1 MSKHA
6 FQPEC
11 LPVLIGSIPMDDH
24 QKASELVMAYTP
36 EIPLWVQLPAY
47 PEEGMMAQFLPGMP
61 GLVEEKDKRFV
72 DTGCDGFE
80 AELLAFYEEYM
91 AVTAGGE
98 ALASSRF
105 VMTPKTANGFFVFMN
120 QMAGLSTMPVALKGQ
135 ITGPV
140 TFGTGVCDAQGR
152 AIFYN
157 EQLRDAAVKLLALKA
172 RWQVQQLKRFER
184 PVIIFFDEPALAGYG
199 SSAFISI
206 SKEEIQGCFKE
217 VIDAVHQEGG
227 LAGIHVCAN
236 ADWSLLLDSPTD
248 VVSFDAYAY
257 FDKLALYPGEIRRFL
272 KRGGIL
278 AWGIVPTLNAE
289 DIDRESAESLTA
301 SWWEKVKTLEA
312 LGIESADILSQSLIS
327 PSCGTGSLS
336 LSHAKR
342 VLELTRAVSQSIRNP
357 GINIKR

>member
-1 MSKHA
+1 MSENG

-24 QKASELVMAYTP
+24 QKASDLVMTYTP

-61 GLVEEKDKRFV
+61 GITEEKDKRFI
-72 DTGCDGFE
+72 DASGERFE
-80 AELLAFYEEYM
+80 GELLAFYEEYM

-105 VMTPKTANGFFVFMN
+105 VMTPKSANGFFVFMN
-120 QMAGLSTMPVALKGQ
+120 QIEALSAMPVALKGQ

-140 TFGTGVCDAQGR
+140 TFGTGVCDAEGR

-157 EQLRDAAVKLLALKA
+157 EQLRDAAVKLLAMKA
-172 RWQVQQLKRFER
+172 RWQVQQLKRFGR
-184 PVIIFFDEPALAGYG
+184 PVVIFFDEPALAGYG

-206 SKEEIQGCFKE
+206 SKAEIQNCFKE

-257 FDKLALYPGEIRRFL
+257 FDKFALYPEQIRRFL
-272 KRGGIL
+272 ERGGIL

-289 DIDRESAESLTA
+289 DIDNETAESLTA
-301 SWWEKVKTLEA
+301 GWWDKVKKLENM
-312 LGIESADILSQSLIS
+312 GIESARILSQSLIS

-336 LSHAKR
+336 LMHAKR
-342 VLELTRAVSQSIRNP
+342 VLELTRAVSQSIRNTRS
-357 GINIKR
+357 NNRK

>member
-1 MSKHA
+1 
-6 FQPEC
+6 
-11 LPVLIGSIPMDDH
+11 MDDH

-61 GLVEEKDKRFV
+61 GLTEEKDERFI
-72 DTGCDGFE
+72 DAAGERFE

-91 AVTAGGE
+91 AVTTGGE
-98 ALASSRF
+98 ALTSSRF
-105 VMTPKTANGFFVFMN
+105 VMTPETANGFFVFMN
-120 QMAGLSTMPVALKGQ
+120 QIEGLSTMPVALKGQ

-140 TFGTGVCDAQGR
+140 TFGLGVCDAGGR

-172 RWQVQQLKRFER
+172 RWQVQQLKRFGR
-184 PVIIFFDEPALAGYG
+184 PVVIFFDEPALAGYG

-206 SKEEIQGCFKE
+206 SKEEIQACFNE
-217 VIDAVHQEGG
+217 VIAAVHQEGG

-236 ADWSLLLDSPTD
+236 ADWSLLLDSPAD

-257 FDKLALYPGEIRRFL
+257 FDKLALYPEEIRRFFE
-272 KRGGIL
+272 RGGIL

-289 DIDRESAESLTA
+289 DIDKESAESLTTG
-301 SWWEKVKTLEA
+301 WWEKVKTLEA
-312 LGIESADILSQSLIS
+312 LGIESAKTLAQSLIS

-342 VLELTRAVSQSIRNP
+342 VLDLTRAVSRLIRKGTGMKSEP
-357 GINIKR
+357 I